1 MQMMNEYFTE
11 HEGILKAVPGQS
23 SIFGPQLAVDPKAVR
38 RKIFNQKRPSV
49 FQYMARIHHKFGIRH
64 YVLVG
69 LLAIY
74 SMLGGLIFLKLESE
88 HEMQALEQTR
98 HTLIK

>member
-23 SIFGPQLAVDPKAVR
+23 SLFGPRLAVDPRAVR

-64 YVLVG
+64 YVLVA
-69 LLAIY
+69 LLALY
-74 SMLGGLIFLKLESE
+74 SALGGLVFLKLESE
-88 HEMQALEQTR
+88 NEIKSLEQTR